1 MTAMTSTTLLQVT
14 NVSKVFDTPKGSYV
28 ALADIS
34 FEVQRGS
41 VVAVVGPSGAGKT
54 TTLRCLTGLLAVTS
68 GEVAFNGS
76 PISGVPDGVAA
87 VFQDYSRSLYP
98 WLSARGN
105 VMLPL
110 RARGVSRP
118 NAKVAADE
126 ALASV
131 GLVGKESSY
140 PWQLSGGMQ
149 QRVALARALA
159 CDPQLLVMDEPFASL
174 DAQTRMDLEDLVL
187 SLHREKGVTVLIV
200 THDID
205 EAVYLANTVVV
216 LSAPPTT
223 VAEIVEVPLSMDRSQ
238 LTTKE
243 SAAYIAARHKVLAH
257 VRRSE
262 A

>member
-1 MTAMTSTTLLQVT
+1 MTSELLMQVEGL
-14 NVSKVFDTPKGSYV
+14 SKVFDTPHGPYT
-28 ALADIS
+28 ALAGITFD
-34 FEVQRGS
+34 
-41 VVAVVGPSGAGKT
+41 VVKGTVIAVVGPSGAGKT
-54 TTLRCLTGLLAVTS
+54 TVLRCLTGLLEPTGGQIS
-68 GEVAFNGS
+68 FEGR
-76 PISGVPDGVAA
+76 PIDGVPEDVAV
-87 VFQDYSRSLYP
+87 VFQDYGRSLLP

-110 RARGVSRP
+110 RARGLDRASARER
-118 NAKVAADE
+118 ADE

-131 GLVGKESSY
+131 GLTGKERSH

-159 CDPQLLVMDEPFASL
+159 CQPELLMMDEPFASL

-187 SLHREKGVTVLIV
+187 SLHRQLGTTVLIV

-223 VAEIVEVPLSMDRSQ
+223 VAEVVSVDLPMDRSQ
-238 LTTKE
+238 LVTKE
-243 SAAYIAARHKVLAH
+243 SPVYIEARHRVLSH
-257 VRRSE
+257 IHRS
-262 A
+262 AS

>member
-1 MTAMTSTTLLQVT
+1 MASTTLLKVT
-14 NVSKVFDTPKGSYV
+14 NVSKSFPTANGDYL

-54 TTLRCLTGLLAVTS
+54 TTLRCLTGLLDVTT
-68 GEVAFNGS
+68 GEVAFDGH

-98 WLSARGN
+98 WLSALGN

-110 RARGVSRP
+110 RARGVSRT
-118 NAKVAADE
+118 NAKVAATE
-126 ALASV
+126 SLQAV
-131 GLVGKESSY
+131 GLEGKESSY

-159 CDPQLLVMDEPFASL
+159 CNPQLLVMDEPFASL

-187 SLHREKGVTVLIV
+187 ALHREKGVTILIV

-205 EAVYLANTVVV
+205 EAVYLSNTVVV

-223 VAEIVEVPLSMDRSQ
+223 VAEIVDVPLSMDRSQ

-243 SAAYIAARHKVLAH
+243 SPAYIAARHKVLAH

-262 A
+262 G

>member
-1 MTAMTSTTLLQVT
+1 MSMTTSLLTVT
-14 NVSKVFDTPKGSYV
+14 NVSKSFDTPKGRYV

-34 FEVQRGS
+34 FEVEKGS
-41 VVAVVGPSGAGKT
+41 VIAVVGPSGAGKT

-110 RARGVSRP
+110 RARGASRS
-118 NAKVAADE
+118 AARASAEE

-131 GLVGKESSY
+131 GLSGKESSY

-187 SLHREKGVTVLIV
+187 ALHREKGVTVLIV

-205 EAVYLANTVVV
+205 EAVYLANRVVV

-223 VAEIVEVPLSMDRSQ
+223 VAEIVEVPLPMDRSQ
-238 LTTKE
+238 LATKE
-243 SAAYIAARHKVLAH
+243 SPAYIAARHQVLSH
-257 VRRSE
+257 VRRS
-262 A
+262 ASPS